1 MYRKDNRE
9 VLTDT
14 GAPVPEKIVFSG
26 NGKRSIGVSDPGE
39 LTMIFSDPD
48 LEEIKEVVDD
58 GLGGRLTISDDFLAE
73 ADVGITV
80 E

>member
-1 MYRKDNRE
+1 MCGRDNRK
-9 VLTDT
+9 VPMDT
-14 GAPVPEKIVFSG
+14 GASVPEKIVFSG
-26 NGKRSIGVSDPGE
+26 NGERSITVSDPEE
-39 LTMIFSDPD
+39 LAMVFSDPF
-48 LEEIKEVVDD
+48 LGGIKEVVDD